1 MFEANT
7 ITEITNANQAKTS
20 ALVSKES
27 LRGADEEASPL
38 ISLSHIHKIYQMG
51 DVEIHALHGISLEIH
66 RGEFVAIMGSSG
78 SGKSTTMNI
87 VGCLDKPTR
96 GQYVL
101 DGQDVSTLSRDE
113 LADIRNR
120 KIGFVFQ
127 GFNLLSRTSALE
139 NVELPMLYLGLK
151 ASERN
156 ERAREALE
164 IVGLAERM
172 HNMPNQLSGG
182 QQQRVAIA
190 RSLVNHPSIILA
202 DEPTGNLDSRTSV
215 EVMDVFQQLN
225 KERGI
230 TIALVTHEPDIAQY
244 ARRTIVFKDGRIK
257 NDYLIKEPRSAREEL
272 ESLPAIEDDD
282 EDDE

>member
-1 MFEANT
+1 MQTQVTTQIHRA
-7 ITEITNANQAKTS
+7 ADSLATS
-20 ALVSKES
+20 AL
-27 LRGADEEASPL
+27 
-38 ISLSHIHKIYQMG
+38 ISLDHIHKIYKMG
-51 DVEIHALHGISLEIH
+51 DMEIHALRGVSLQIN
-66 RGEFVAIMGSSG
+66 RGEFVAIMGTSG

-87 VGCLDKPTR
+87 IGCLDKPSR
-96 GQYVL
+96 GHYFL
-101 DGQDVSTLSRDE
+101 DGEDVSKLSRDE

-127 GFNLLSRTSALE
+127 GFNLLSRTSAME

-151 ASERN
+151 PAERLK
-156 ERAREALE
+156 RATEALD
-164 IVGLAERM
+164 IVGLSERM

-190 RSLVNHPSIILA
+190 RSLVNHPAIILA

-215 EVMDVFQQLN
+215 EVMDVFQRLN
-225 KERGI
+225 EERGI

-244 ARRTIVFKDGRIK
+244 AKRMVIFKDGRIK
-257 NDYLIKEPRSAREEL
+257 KDELITEQRSAREEL
-272 ESLPAIEDDD
+272 ESLPLILDDE